1 MTSLLHLMLHLHSN
15 TNRKIATSTADDY
28 DEDTSSEF
36 EGVITTCKPLVFI
49 LAIFFQRPAMP
60 TRRLFPF
67 TTAYPI
73 IISSLTRPL
82 VTLRESWAVDA
93 SPGDAKITNRHS
105 LYTWTSQCHEDRNR
119 KDDDIFLD
127 QIRICFW
134 RISSGSM
141 LIVTSSTP

>member
-1 MTSLLHLMLHLHSN
+1 MLQFLECVRNLKSH
-15 TNRKIATSTADDY
+15 DY

-73 IISSLTRPL
+73 IISSLARPL
-82 VTLRESWAVDA
+82 VTLRESWAVNA
-93 SPGDAKITNRHS
+93 SPGDAKITNRHN

-127 QIRICFW
+127 QIPNFFFGEYRQEVC
-134 RISSGSM
+134 
-141 LIVTSSTP
+141 